1 MAWVTALVKAILE
14 WATAEIKKDTKA
26 GDADSTPQSLK
37 DRWRRKI
44 EEQEKKWTDEQN
56 EYIKEYRAR
65 KTYAPGY
72 EYLSDFNNPLN
83 GAEYDKAIKEAR
95 ITAKGGNAGY
105 LNLARLY
112 IYKKYL
118 DPNPND
124 GLLDIRQERNEP
136 VATPTPR
143 PTLSEA
149 LGEPELFPEFK

>member
-1 MAWVTALVKAILE
+1 MSGKSE
-14 WATAEIKKDTKA
+14 GFENKKKVC
-26 GDADSTPQSLK
+26 GRIPYGY
-37 DRWRRKI
+37 
-44 EEQEKKWTDEQN
+44 EKKNGIISPNSDETKVVQ
-56 EYIKEYRAR
+56 
-65 KTYAPGY
+65 
-72 EYLSDFNNPLN
+72 
-83 GAEYDKAIKEAR
+83 
-95 ITAKGGNAGY
+95 
-105 LNLARLY
+105 Y